1 MKMFFLFMQI
11 KLIFICKVL
20 HINLVL
26 KVIVFGTRNWPIG
39 FPKAWFPFD
48 PLYRLDYPSCIK
60 KVQDK
65 QDVRMIGDFHI
76 IAFMVSKTGGAWSSV
91 TFLGLTMEN
100 HLLHNL
106 REKTDPFLRRKSK

>member
-11 KLIFICKVL
+11 KLIFISKVL

-26 KVIVFGTRNWPIG
+26 KVIIFGTRNWPIG

-48 PLYRLDYPSCIK
+48 LLDHLDYPSCIK

-65 QDVRMIGDFHI
+65 QDVRKIGHFHI
-76 IAFMVSKTGGAWSSV
+76 
-91 TFLGLTMEN
+91 
-100 HLLHNL
+100 
-106 REKTDPFLRRKSK
+106 

>member
-1 MKMFFLFMQI
+1 MQI
-11 KLIFICKVL
+11 ALIFISKVL

-48 PLYRLDYPSCIK
+48 PLDCLDYPSCIK

-65 QDVRMIGDFHI
+65 QMLGRLVIQYNRLHGLKDWRC
-76 IAFMVSKTGGAWSSV
+76 MVISDISGSDNGKSPPTQPKG
-91 TFLGLTMEN
+91 
-100 HLLHNL
+100 
-106 REKTDPFLRRKSK
+106 KTDPFPKRKSK

>member
-11 KLIFICKVL
+11 KLIFISKVL

-48 PLYRLDYPSCIK
+48 PLDRLDLACER
-60 KVQDK
+60 Q
-65 QDVRMIGDFHI
+65 
-76 IAFMVSKTGGAWSSV
+76 
-91 TFLGLTMEN
+91 TFLLA
-100 HLLHNL
+100 H
-106 REKTDPFLRRKSK
+106 RR